1 MLYLSR
7 RSLRKCVNAQ
17 LVEQAIREAELA
29 TSGEIRVSVARFF
42 WGDVEKVA
50 GKAFRRLGMER
61 TPERNGVLIFLVPG
75 RKRFAVLGDV
85 AIHAQV
91 GQAFWEDVAACLSAH
106 FRRGEFTEGL
116 VEGIHLVGDRLASHF
131 PRAGAQGQDVLPEEV
146 DFFAKAKPP
155 RPGVGR

>member
-1 MLYLSR
+1 MFYLSHR
-7 RSLRKCVNAQ
+7 NLRKCVDAQ
-17 LVEQAIREAELA
+17 RVVQAIREAELA

-42 WGDVEKVA
+42 WGNVEKVA

-91 GQAFWEDVAACLSAH
+91 GQAFWEDVAACLSAR

-116 VEGIHLVGDRLASHF
+116 VEGIHLVGERLASHF
-131 PRAGAQGQDVLPEEV
+131 PKAVAAGRDELPEDV
-146 DFFAKAKPP
+146 DFP
-155 RPGVGR
+155 

>member
-1 MLYLSR
+1 MYLSH
-7 RSLRKCVNAQ
+7 RSLRKCVDAQ
-17 LVEQAIREAELA
+17 RVVQAIREAEQA

-42 WGDVEKVA
+42 WGDVQKVA
-50 GKAFRRLGMER
+50 GKAFRRMGMEA
-61 TPERNGVLIFLVPG
+61 TSERNGVLIFLVPG

-106 FRRGEFTEGL
+106 FRRGDFTEGL

-131 PRAGAQGQDVLPEEV
+131 PRAGAEDQDELPERV
-146 DFFAKAKPP
+146 DFS
-155 RPGVGR
+155 

>member
-1 MLYLSR
+1 
-7 RSLRKCVNAQ
+7 VDAQ
-17 LVEQAIREAELA
+17 RVVQAIREAELA
-29 TSGEIRVSVARFF
+29 TSGEIRVSLARYF
-42 WGDVEKVA
+42 WGDVEKA
-50 GKAFRRLGMER
+50 AAKAFRRLGMESTR
-61 TPERNGVLIFLVPG
+61 ERNGVLVFLVPG

-131 PRAGAQGQDVLPEEV
+131 PRVRAEGEGELPDEV
-146 DFFAKAKPP
+146 DFP
-155 RPGVGR
+155 

>member
-1 MLYLSR
+1 MYLSH
-7 RSLRKCVNAQ
+7 RSLRKCVDAQ
-17 LVEQAIREAELA
+17 RVVQAIREAELA

-50 GKAFRRLGMER
+50 GKAFRRLGMES

-106 FRRGEFTEGL
+106 FSRGDFTEGL
-116 VEGIHLVGDRLASHF
+116 VEGIRLVGERLSSHF
-131 PRAGAQGQDVLPEEV
+131 PRVRPEEQDELPEEV
-146 DFFAKAKPP
+146 DFP
-155 RPGVGR
+155 